1 MASLSL
7 LTTIVSGPTR
17 DIKAFFLWRPNPLRG
32 TIMRESTIM
41 QETTTEA
48 LQIQREHAGE
58 HGGSGSLLPAP
69 GSCSRPREQPAA
81 QQKESVMVMQVRGG

>member
-48 LQIQREHAGE
+48 LQIC
-58 HGGSGSLLPAP
+58 LLHQMEGCRAP
-69 GSCSRPREQPAA
+69 TTARKTVLSCSEVV
-81 QQKESVMVMQVRGG
+81 SMWQV